1 MLLNLDRSSF
11 LAQSYSKYN
20 PSKGYWWQ
28 FKGLC
33 VYFFLIIFLF
43 CCCFFCFVFGD
54 FRKEIRERSF
64 YSRREILF
72 ELSLG
77 GASFVSFV
85 QSGLIFL
92 FLQVGANHL
101 CLNT

>member
-33 VYFFLIIFLF
+33 VYFFLIIVLF
-43 CCCFFCFVFGD
+43 FCCFFCFVFED

-64 YSRREILF
+64 CCRREILF
-72 ELSLG
+72 ELSLD
-77 GASFVSFV
+77 GASFVSLI

-92 FLQVGANHL
+92 FLQVGANHI